1 MEEVLFRHRWI
12 SAKAIKIFL
21 SGSACMLFLVTA
33 VSVVSPKIEPVSEA
47 QWRHIFF
54 LSASA
59 VAILGISVVAFL
71 KRHSFAALSLIFAA
85 VMAGWII
92 FASQENL
99 WIAKYDLSVFSRKA
113 SLIVPPDASVA
124 SLTAIERQMVFY
136 LGRDILPAYM
146 VRERMGKK
154 YGKEQGEMEWR
165 KWIISERGP
174 KWIFA
179 RYDQQE
185 ELKEMGFVPVIDS
198 DPDKQRNS
206 RLFFF
211 RKI

>member
-1 MEEVLFRHRWI
+1 
-12 SAKAIKIFL
+12 
-21 SGSACMLFLVTA
+21 MLFLVTA
-33 VSVVSPKIEPVSEA
+33 VSLVSPKIETISEA

-59 VAILGISVVAFL
+59 FALLGISVVAL
-71 KRHSFAALSLIFAA
+71 RKKHSLAALSLIFAA
-85 VMAGWII
+85 VMTGWII

-99 WIAKYDLSVFSRKA
+99 WIAKYDLSVFCRKA

-146 VRERMGKK
+146 IRERMGKK
-154 YGKEQGEMEWR
+154 YGKEQGEMKWR
-165 KWIISERGP
+165 EWIIGERGP

-185 ELKEMGFVPVIDS
+185 EIRGLGFIPVIDS
-198 DPDKQRNS
+198 DPHEQRHS
-206 RLFFF
+206 RLFLF
-211 RKI
+211 RKA